1 MWLEAAP
8 QAVLIVRG
16 RDRSQGGDSSWREE
30 QEVVSVTSRGPRHGS
45 EDELWP
51 HSMSHAFPTV
61 KISQTERCCEVR
73 KHQPQIQSAIP
84 VNESCCSAATFVPPP
99 GELDSTVPRPLHPAQ
114 GTAVMLQV
122 TQG

>member
-1 MWLEAAP
+1 MSLKLPQALWFLISLSCEMWLEAAP

-51 HSMSHAFPTV
+51 HSMSRVFSYCKDFTN
-61 KISQTERCCEVR
+61 R
-73 KHQPQIQSAIP
+73 K
-84 VNESCCSAATFVPPP
+84 V
-99 GELDSTVPRPLHPAQ
+99 L
-114 GTAVMLQV
+114 
-122 TQG
+122 